1 MPPGKSVATK
11 NWCRIK
17 SIELEAPAQGAAEQ
31 QWTSDI
37 TLAYLSYAPKAAGQS
52 EAP

>member
-1 MPPGKSVATK
+1 MKLRLSASDPS
-11 NWCRIK
+11 CRIK
-17 SIELEAPAQGAAEQ
+17 TIELEAPPQGAADQ

-37 TLAYLSYAPKAAGQS
+37 TLAYLSYAPREAGQS